1 MRNRDIVPTLV
12 EQFMQDGEYIVSTT
26 DPTGRITSANDV
38 LLRFSGYGADELI
51 GRQHNILRHP
61 DMPRAV
67 FSLAWEAI
75 TNGESFL
82 GYIKNLSKDG
92 SFYWVFAHIFPLYDQ
107 EGGLTGYKSIRR
119 KPRADALP
127 GVAVLYAAM
136 CRAETEAGPRD
147 AIAAG
152 LGVLAGVLAG
162 KGQSYETFVAAL

>member
-1 MRNRDIVPTLV
+1 MKHHDIVPTLV

-38 LLRFSGYGADELI
+38 LLRFSGYRADELI

-67 FSLAWEAI
+67 FALAWETIA
-75 TNGESFL
+75 NGEGFF

-92 SFYWVFAHIFPLYDQ
+92 SFYWVFAHIFPLFDD
-107 EGGLTGYKSIRR
+107 EGRPSGYKSIRR
-119 KPRADALP
+119 KPRANALI
-127 GVAVLYAAM
+127 GVATLYAAM
-136 CRAETEAGPRD
+136 CQAEAEAGPRD

-152 LGVLAGVLAG
+152 QAVLARVLAE
-162 KGQSYETFVAAL
+162 KGQSYEAFVAAL